1 MSLLYCLGLLFST
14 RHKLES
20 LGKREPQ
27 LGKWPHLTA
36 LWARLWGIF
45 LTDIDVGGLHH
56 YRWYHFWD
64 GGPGVY
70 NKLVKQALEQTSKQH
85 SFVASASAS
94 AIKSLP

>member
-1 MSLLYCLGLLFST
+1 MW
-14 RHKLES
+14 E
-20 LGKREPQ
+20 
-27 LGKWPHLTA
+27 
-36 LWARLWGIF
+36 
-45 LTDIDVGGLHH
+45 GLHH

-94 AIKSLP
+94 AIKSLPWIPSMMEYGCDV